1 MAWVEKDLKDN
12 LVSTLLLWGGLPV
25 SGPGCPEP
33 HPAWD
38 WKCSWMIAASEVE
51 YEAVCLAKLWL
62 QNWLGLLYLYCALLY
77 WNPISWAVME
87 RALVRAMVKTR
98 VSWGCSEL
106 YWAFLVAAKHCSST
120 SKCNGE
126 DKWLRSISLI
136 TLWTH
141 TLQRCMSCGMLYFT
155 IRLLHYFESL
165 KLLFTCRIP
174 CQSAGEASIFCF
186 ILSILLNECCWTQ
199 WVLHFMQRGL
209 NSVWVNQKKKEKRC
223 LVQVKSLFFFS
234 CPHYVK
240 AYKSPVFSKAN
251 QVCI

>member
-1 MAWVEKDLKDN
+1 VGRVASQW
-12 LVSTLLLWGGLPV
+12 TRLPRAT
-25 SGPGCPEP
+25 SG
-33 HPAWD
+33 
-38 WKCSWMIAASEVE
+38 
-51 YEAVCLAKLWL
+51 
-62 QNWLGLLYLYCALLY
+62 LGLEVLLDDHCFWSGAWGCVSCKIVTAELTRTSLTLLY

-126 DKWLRSISLI
+126 DKWLRSVSLI

-199 WVLHFMQRGL
+199 WVLHFMQCGL

-223 LVQVKSLFFFS
+223 LVQVKSLIFFFLS
-234 CPHYVK
+234 SLCEDL
-240 AYKSPVFSKAN
+240 
-251 QVCI
+251 